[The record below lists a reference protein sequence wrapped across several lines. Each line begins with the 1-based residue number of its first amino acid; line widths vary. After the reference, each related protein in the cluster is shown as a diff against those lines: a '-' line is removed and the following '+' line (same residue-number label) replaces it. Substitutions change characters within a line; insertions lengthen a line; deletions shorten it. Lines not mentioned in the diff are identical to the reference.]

1 MTPERVREALA
12 ALPGVLDVHAA
23 LGAAGVIT
31 ARIDSAAGVDVRAEA
46 AALVTGRGWRLL
58 GLSGDAL
65 SLEEV
70 FLALTRDERK
80 GGA

>member
-12 ALPGVLDVHAA
+12 ALPGVLDVRAEA
-23 LGAAGVIT
+23 SAAGFIA
-31 ARIDSAAGVDVRAEA
+31 ARVESAVGVDVRAEA
-46 AALVTGRGWRLL
+46 AALVTGRGWPLL

-70 FLALTRDERK
+70 FLALTRDERE